1 MQIKLHKNA
10 RTTLAVRKLIKD
22 SNKSIN
28 HLAKKFNLS
37 WNTVSRWKNSKSTE
51 DKSSRPHNLNITLT
65 PEQEDKICFERKQFK
80 RSIDDIFCI
89 FENEISDL
97 YPMKI
102 YRCLK
107 RHGLNILPGE
117 FRDAERKIRKF
128 RKYTIGYLHL
138 DLLYAPKVDK
148 QREYIYTA
156 IDRVS
161 KIAFIMFGKRKNK
174 ETGALFLKQVLQFY
188 PYKINYILTD
198 NGFEFSYKA
207 LPKNKKTKKIHPFDK
222 ICNQHKIE
230 HRTIKF
236 KHPWTNG
243 MVENFNKR
251 IKNNVLKK
259 YLFSNIFEMKEKV
272 IDFVNKYNFEKRL
285 KSLNYKTPTQFLKEK
300 KEINNVIQRIVI

>member
-10 RTTLAVRKLIKD
+10 TTTFAVREQIKD
-22 SNKSIN
+22 SIKSIN
-28 HLAKKFNLS
+28 YLAQKLNLS
-37 WNTVSRWKNSKSTE
+37 WNTVKRWKKSENLE
-51 DKSSRPHNLNITLT
+51 DKSSRPHKLNITLSQ
-65 PEQEDKICFERKQFK
+65 EQEDKICFERKQFK
-80 RSIDDIFCI
+80 KSIDDIFCAL
-89 FENEISDL
+89 ENEIPDL

-107 RHGLNILPGE
+107 RYDLNILPNE
-117 FRDAERKIRKF
+117 FKDAERKIRKF
-128 RKYTIGYLHL
+128 RKYGIGYLHI
-138 DLLYAPKVDK
+138 DLIYAPKINK
-148 QREYIYTA
+148 QREYVYTA

-161 KIAFIMFGKRKNK
+161 KIAFVMFGKRKDK
-174 ETGALFLKQVLQFY
+174 ETGAHFLKEVLKFY

-207 LPKNKKTKKIHPFDK
+207 LPRNKRTKNIHPFDK
-222 ICNQHKIE
+222 ICQENKIE

-259 YLFSNIFEMKEKV
+259 YLFQSIFEMKEKT
-272 IDFVNKYNFEKRL
+272 IDFVNKYNQEKRL
-285 KSLNYKTPTQFLKEK
+285 KSLNYKTPAQFLKEQ
-300 KEINNVIQRIVI
+300 KEIILQRIVI